1 MAPTTKRRSYKKR
14 KVSGTPKATKVIGGK
29 RFKRKSCH
37 TTKTAAKKA
46 AEAIRKRGMTARVI
60 GGCVYQG
67 GRSKTAKK
75 K

>member
-1 MAPTTKRRSYKKR
+1 MARTTKKRSYRKR
-14 KVSGTPKATKVIGGK
+14 KVSGTPKATRVIGGK
-29 RFKRKSCH
+29 RFTRKSCH

-67 GRSKTAKK
+67 GRSKVKK

>member
-1 MAPTTKRRSYKKR
+1 MTRTTKKRSYKR
-14 KVSGTPKATKVIGGK
+14 KVSGTPKATKTIGGK
-29 RFKRKSCH
+29 RFTRKSCH